1 MATNSGRGNPIGA
14 MEGKDTIETSPPPVS
29 AETKAEVAR
38 SASSVH
44 TAGQDAGMA
53 NNDPAGPAPPTGAD
67 KSTGTSGK
75 TS

>member
-14 MEGKDTIETSPPPVS
+14 MEGKDMIETSPPPVS
-29 AETKAEVAR
+29 AETKAEVAK

-53 NNDPAGPAPPTGAD
+53 NNDPAGPAPPAD
-67 KSTGTSGK
+67 KLKGTSGK